1 MTADLPQAQ
10 PLEIPRDLLDA
21 MVAHC
26 QREAPLESCGV
37 LGGLASQVS
46 SLHPLR
52 NVKASET
59 RYLGDPQELVAAYV
73 ALRQRGADILAIYH
87 SHPCGEAVPSRT
99 DLEENHYGDTP
110 QIIVSLKGCSPH
122 VRVWRLEADSFA
134 ELPWRI
140 IDPIEHSAG
149 A

>member
-1 MTADLPQAQ
+1 MTADVPQVQ

-37 LGGLASQVS
+37 LGGVASRVS

-52 NVKASET
+52 NIKASET
-59 RYLGDPQELVAAYV
+59 RYQGDPKELVTAYV
-73 ALRQRGADILAIYH
+73 ALRERGADIVAIYH
-87 SHPCGEAVPSRT
+87 SHPCGEVVPSRT
-99 DLEENHYGDTP
+99 DLDQNHYGDTP
-110 QIIVSLKGCSPH
+110 QIIVSLKGSSPH
-122 VRVWRLEADSFA
+122 VRVWRLEPDSFE
-134 ELPWRI
+134 ELLWRI
-140 IDPIEHSAG
+140 IDPLESSAD

>member
-1 MTADLPQAQ
+1 MTSDLPQVR

-37 LGGLASQVS
+37 LGGVDARVS

-52 NVKASET
+52 NIKASET
-59 RYLGDPQELVAAYV
+59 RYLGDPKELVAAYV
-73 ALRQRGADILAIYH
+73 ALRERGADILAIYH
-87 SHPCGEAVPSRT
+87 SHPSGEAIPSRI
-99 DLEENHYGDTP
+99 DLAENHYGETP
-110 QIIVSLKGCSPH
+110 QIIVSLKGEAPQ
-122 VRVWRLEADSFA
+122 VRIWQLAADSFE

-140 IDPIEHSAG
+140 IDPPDQSAS